1 MHQTFGKISALVV
14 SGLLMSAPA
23 LAWQARSTPTP
34 SRPPQSGGTQIPP
47 DPNAPPKPKPVAMHQ
62 KLREYLGRFKGVKV
76 DKAGKE
82 PDTIVTHYATGE
94 KAGTVDMV
102 IVHSPKKKMVGFYV
116 YDFGNAG
123 NTTDLAAL
131 QKLLLNANEN
141 MAVGS
146 FFVDSEQDI
155 GLKWSL
161 RLEGGIGYEE
171 FQTVY
176 YGLVAAVKEFRPD
189 VLKLMKPKDEKDKEK
204 PKTTEPPAEKPG
216 ESAATAPAKKTV
228 GETRQRRVKKN

>member
-1 MHQTFGKISALVV
+1 MHQTFRKSSALAAV
-14 SGLLMSAPA
+14 GLLLTVPAFAQSKSAPPA
-23 LAWQARSTPTP
+23 A
-34 SRPPQSGGTQIPP
+34 SRPPQTGQLPP
-47 DPNAPPKPKPVAMHQ
+47 DPNAPKPKPQAMHQ
-62 KLREYLGRFKGVKV
+62 KLREYLGRFKGVRV

-116 YDFGNAG
+116 YDFGNVAKA
-123 NTTDLAAL
+123 TDLAAL
-131 QKLLLNANEN
+131 QKVLLNANEN

-146 FFVDSEQDI
+146 FFVDGDQDI

-161 RLEGGIGYEE
+161 RLEGGVGYEE

-176 YGLVAAVKEFRPD
+176 YGLIAAVKEFRPE
-189 VLKLMKPKDEKDKEK
+189 VMKLMKPKDEKDKEK
-204 PKTTEPPAEKPG
+204 EKEKATEPSSGKSA
-216 ESAATAPAKKTV
+216 ESASASEPKKTA

>member
-1 MHQTFGKISALVV
+1 MHQTFRKSSALAAV
-14 SGLLMSAPA
+14 GLLLTVPAFAQSKSAPPA
-23 LAWQARSTPTP
+23 A
-34 SRPPQSGGTQIPP
+34 SRPPQNSQLPT
-47 DPNAPPKPKPVAMHQ
+47 DPNAPKPKPPQPMHQ
-62 KLREYLGRFKGVKV
+62 KLREYLGRFKGVRV

-116 YDFGNAG
+116 YDFGNVSKA
-123 NTTDLAAL
+123 TDLAAL
-131 QKLLLNANEN
+131 QKVLLNANEN

-146 FFVDSEQDI
+146 FFVDGDQDI

-161 RLEGGIGYEE
+161 RLEGGVGYEE

-176 YGLVAAVKEFRPD
+176 YGLIAAVKEFRPE
-189 VLKLMKPKDEKDKEK
+189 VMKLMKPKEEKEK
-204 PKTTEPPAEKPG
+204 EKATEPPAEKSG
-216 ESAATAPAKKTV
+216 ESSAAEPKKTA